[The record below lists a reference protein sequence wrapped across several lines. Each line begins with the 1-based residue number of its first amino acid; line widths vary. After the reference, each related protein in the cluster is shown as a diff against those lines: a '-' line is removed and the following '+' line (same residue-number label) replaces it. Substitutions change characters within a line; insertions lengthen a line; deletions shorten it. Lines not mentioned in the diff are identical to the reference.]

1 MAWLWLV
8 LAGVFEVFFA
18 TFLKLSEG
26 FTKPLY
32 TVLFVIVASL
42 SFYFLTKAMQDIPV
56 STAYAVW
63 TGIGAAGVT
72 ILGIVMFSEP
82 VSLSRLFFL
91 STLVLSI
98 VGLKLVSST

>member
-1 MAWLWLV
+1 MAWVWLV
-8 LAGVFEVFFA
+8 SAGVFEVLFA

-32 TVLFVIVASL
+32 TVLFVIVAGL
-42 SFYFLTKAMQDIPV
+42 SFYFLTRAMQEIPI

-63 TGIGAAGVT
+63 TGIGVAGVT

-82 VSLSRLFFL
+82 VSLARLFFL

-98 VGLKLVSST
+98 VGLKLVSTT